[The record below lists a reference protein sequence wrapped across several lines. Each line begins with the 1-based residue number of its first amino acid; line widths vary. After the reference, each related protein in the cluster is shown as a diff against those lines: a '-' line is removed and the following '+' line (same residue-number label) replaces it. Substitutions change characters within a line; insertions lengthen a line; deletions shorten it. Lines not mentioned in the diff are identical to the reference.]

1 MDQQTTTPSPLAP
14 ESLPGLDILRTAED
28 AATDKKAVD
37 LRLLDLRGT
46 AGFTD
51 YFLICSGNTERQVKA
66 IHDSIHEQL
75 KDKYRL
81 VPRRVEGF
89 PESRWILMD
98 YFDVV
103 IHIFVPEVREFY
115 RLENLWKDAAELPL
129 TPLGDDAA

>member
-89 PESRWILMD
+89 PESRWILMTTSM
-98 YFDVV
+98 
-103 IHIFVPEVREFY
+103 
-115 RLENLWKDAAELPL
+115 W
-129 TPLGDDAA
+129 